1 MIAIGCLVLWNKK
14 NQSKST
20 NLIVF
25 ILYVLYSLFILHLPT
40 IVGGNLSYSFD
51 WFIAVYLFWYPIHM
65 LVFKLYQLR
74 KKNRSCIEVLFYF
87 RMSAISFWAAYFA
100 YFFCMLMMFGCC
112 PEKNDLG
119 WSLIIVP
126 VITIEFGVIFLSW
139 LVFID
144 WERAVILKFLILHVL
159 VTLLFLGVLGLLLF
173 LMFNF

>member
-1 MIAIGCLVLWNKK
+1 
-14 NQSKST
+14 
-20 NLIVF
+20 
-25 ILYVLYSLFILHLPT
+25 
-40 IVGGNLSYSFD
+40 
-51 WFIAVYLFWYPIHM
+51 
-65 LVFKLYQLR
+65 
-74 KKNRSCIEVLFYF
+74 
-87 RMSAISFWAAYFA
+87 
-100 YFFCMLMMFGCC
+100 MMFGCC

-144 WERAVILKFLILHVL
+144 WERAVILKVLIIHIL